1 MNTTNILTHTF
12 STPFESAPF
21 SQIKQEDFEPAILE
35 LINQSK
41 TEIANIVNQSELP
54 NFKNTIEA
62 LEASG
67 KQLNRATAI
76 FFNLNSA
83 ETNDYLEQVAQ
94 KLSPALAAYSNDIML
109 NATLFNKI
117 KKVYD
122 VKDTLTL
129 THEQKRLLDKTY
141 KSFVRNGALLSETD
155 KERLRNIDQELS
167 MLSVQ
172 FSQNVLAETNSY
184 YLHITDEKDLDGLPT
199 SVIEMAKGDA
209 KARNLNGWVFTLQ
222 FPSIT
227 SFLKY
232 SKNRALRQQLHLAS
246 GKKGLQDN
254 AYNNT
259 EIIKKIVTLKHQRA
273 QLLGFEDHASF
284 ILEERMAGDKNTVLQ
299 FLEELLVKAQP
310 FAHKEIE
317 QLKALAKKDGIN
329 NIQAYDHAYYAELLK
344 EEMYSISD
352 ELLKPY
358 FPLQQVLNAAFDVA
372 TKLYGLYFQKRTDI
386 DTYHEEVEVYEVLE
400 NGKHKALLYTD
411 FFPRAGKRPGA
422 WMTSYKDQYIDD
434 CGNNHRPHISIVCN
448 FSRPIADTP
457 SLLTFTEVTTLFHE
471 FGHALHGIL
480 ANTTYESLS
489 GTNVYWDFV
498 ELPSQFMENFCFEP
512 EFLKSF
518 AKHYQTGEVL
528 SDALIEKIVASANF
542 MQGYQTLR
550 QLGFGILDMK
560 YHTNQYS
567 EQQDIETFEKD
578 AIKGTILYPNIEGT
592 AMSTSFSH
600 IFAGGYAAGY
610 YSYKWA
616 EVLDADAFA
625 YFKENGIFD
634 TITAQKF
641 KILLSSGGTVDPM
654 DLYINFR
661 GRKPDVNALL
671 KRAGIA

>member
-1 MNTTNILTHTF
+1 
-12 STPFESAPF
+12 
-21 SQIKQEDFEPAILE
+21 
-35 LINQSK
+35 
-41 TEIANIVNQSELP
+41 
-54 NFKNTIEA
+54 
-62 LEASG
+62 
-67 KQLNRATAI
+67 
-76 FFNLNSA
+76 
-83 ETNDYLEQVAQ
+83 
-94 KLSPALAAYSNDIML
+94 
-109 NATLFNKI
+109 
-117 KKVYD
+117 
-122 VKDTLTL
+122 
-129 THEQKRLLDKTY
+129 
-141 KSFVRNGALLSETD
+141 
-155 KERLRNIDQELS
+155 
-167 MLSVQ
+167 
-172 FSQNVLAETNSY
+172 
-184 YLHITDEKDLDGLPT
+184 
-199 SVIEMAKGDA
+199 MAKGDA